1 MGTAGPTKP
10 LPHDGIELGPSVI
23 HAKIATATPA
33 ATKARHVAVRI
44 AGSLHFG
51 QCWTLLGLVLD
62 DWNRLLGDFILEILR
77 SGSAIFFAM
86 LATHCGF
93 FFLAN

>member
-1 MGTAGPTKP
+1 MGTAGPTEP
-10 LPHDGIELGPSVI
+10 LPHDGIELGPSVV

-33 ATKARHVAVRI
+33 TTKARHVAVRI

-51 QCWTLLGLVLD
+51 QRGTLLGLVLD

-77 SGSAIFFAM
+77 SGSAIFFAI

-93 FFLAN
+93 FFLAS

>member
-1 MGTAGPTKP
+1 MGTAGPTEP

-23 HAKIATATPA
+23 HAKIATATLA

-51 QCWTLLGLVLD
+51 QRGTLLGLVLD

-77 SGSAIFFAM
+77 SRTAILFAM

-93 FFLAN
+93 FFLAS